1 MPPKAK
7 AKAKAKTRR
16 VLAIDKYA
24 QVPRDMQAAA
34 RLLDDRDL
42 VKRTQ
47 KALGERHARDDRID
61 YVPAGGEQMEA
72 LAKKVEG
79 MKKQMKAMG
88 GRVPSDSPPRSR
100 TPRRW

>member
-24 QVPRDMQAAA
+24 QVPRDMQAVA

-47 KALGERHARDDRID
+47 KALD
-61 YVPAGGEQMEA
+61 
-72 LAKKVEG
+72 
-79 MKKQMKAMG
+79 
-88 GRVPSDSPPRSR
+88 
-100 TPRRW
+100 